1 MKCLILVDTEDKVAH
16 AGTDM
21 SFMAELLHVTSDTI
35 KRRLPYWKDG
45 RYILSVAEYVKSD
58 RGIKSVK
65 K

>member
-1 MKCLILVDTEDKVAH
+1 MKCLILVDTENKVAH

-21 SFMAELLHVTSDTI
+21 SHIAGLLRVTAETI

-58 RGIKSVK
+58 RGRKEIRK
-65 K
+65 